1 MSPNG
6 PVPAS
11 TGGSA
16 TIHSIVE
23 DLKNPLW
30 LADGPKRHLT
40 KVENLYA
47 LSNYSKD
54 PRNPHLIPGAPV
66 L

>member
-1 MSPNG
+1 
-6 PVPAS
+6 
-11 TGGSA
+11 
-16 TIHSIVE
+16 VE

-54 PRNPHLIPGAPV
+54 PKNPHLIPGAPM